1 MKPRHLITIAVG
13 IAIVALTSCAT
24 TTTTVTEYPD
34 GRKVTTTT
42 KAIDPESVTLGQAA
56 AAVATQIIA
65 EK

>member
-1 MKPRHLITIAVG
+1 MKPRHIITILAG
-13 IAIVALTSCAT
+13 LAIVALTSCAT
-24 TTTTVTEYPD
+24 TTTVTEFPD

-56 AAVATQIIA
+56 VAVATQIIA